1 VTDSREGEER
11 LASPKA
17 VAAAL
22 ILAGVVVAAILVFLW
37 VVFTRA
43 CSGPSI

>member
-1 VTDSREGEER
+1 VSDPREGEER

-17 VAAAL
+17 VKAAL
-22 ILAGVVVAAILVFLW
+22 LLAGVIVAATLVFLW

-43 CSGPSI
+43 CA

>member
-1 VTDSREGEER
+1 MTDPREGEER

-17 VAAAL
+17 VKAAL
-22 ILAGVVVAAILVFLW
+22 LLAGVVIAAALVFLW

-43 CSGPSI
+43 CA